1 MKGTVGIIGPKRMDY
16 DRVVGVLK
24 GIKQQLDDLYK
35 KE

>member
-1 MKGTVGIIGPKRMDY
+1 MDY